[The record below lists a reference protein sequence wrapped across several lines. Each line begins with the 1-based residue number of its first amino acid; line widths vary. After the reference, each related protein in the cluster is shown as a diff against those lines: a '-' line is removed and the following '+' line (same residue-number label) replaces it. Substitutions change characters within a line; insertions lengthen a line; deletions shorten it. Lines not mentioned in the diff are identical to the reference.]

1 MAMTGAERV
10 RKHRE
15 KQAAEV
21 KELRATRR
29 ELTLTMYKMVEQ
41 IANLRRYNKSL
52 RTQLDNARALDW
64 VDRLDQTDD
73 LSPHI
78 WDALS
83 DMTPTQ
89 LEAWVKVGRTL
100 ASQDDEAPAA
110 SRAVEWV
117 HGNIPYPS
125 RP

>member
-1 MAMTGAERV
+1 MPMTGAERV

-21 KELRATRR
+21 RDLRATLFER
-29 ELTLTMYKMVEQ
+29 TLTMYKMVEQ
-41 IANLRRYNKSL
+41 IENLRRYNKSL
-52 RTQLDNARALDW
+52 RTQLENARALDW

-83 DMTPTQ
+83 DMTPAQ

-100 ASQDDEAPAA
+100 ARQDDEDEAPAA

-117 HGNIPYPS
+117 HGNLA
-125 RP
+125 RK